1 MSKKI
6 INQNDIYDYE
16 LINSFESEF
25 EFKENPINRIK
36 KEINSEKIESYAFSK
51 RTE

>member
-36 KEINSEKIESYAFSK
+36 KEIKIKKNISNTKYD
-51 RTE
+51 